1 MKYHISNVLAQCL
14 ASSIYPINVS
24 FPYLIPPLFS
34 VNVEQK
40 TGNLPAS
47 GPSLAPA
54 FINKA
59 LLKHSHVHLLI
70 WCPRLLWPHNSRV
83 DGFDRKRTVLEAE
96 NTIWPVT
103 EFAALC
109 FV

>member
-40 TGNLPAS
+40 TGSLPAS

-59 LLKHSHVHLLI
+59 LLKHNYGFHLHLI
-70 WCPRLLWPHNSRV
+70 YS
-83 DGFDRKRTVLEAE
+83 
-96 NTIWPVT
+96 
-103 EFAALC
+103 C
-109 FV
+109 FLATKEELRGGHRDYMAHRA